1 MLRYN
6 SAKNDVRK
14 QTNLITGYQNIYEN
28 TKIINDHC
36 NDEDSLYKKAVH
48 DREVGLARF
57 QNETLKERNKF
68 SDALQASTLSKLTN
82 S

>member
-14 QTNLITGYQNIYEN
+14 QTNLIKGYQNIYEN
-28 TKIINDHC
+28 TKIINDH
-36 NDEDSLYKKAVH
+36 EDSLYKKAVH

-82 S
+82 L